1 MNFEPLVRVD
11 ADGNVLGVQAP
22 DTSMIHSRI
31 DKYFSD
37 IASGAPAELQT
48 HTGGTAGNADLSITG
63 QLLDS
68 ELYDVYSIGLTAGT
82 TYTFAE
88 RGTGG
93 DPLEDAYLL
102 LYNPST
108 GEFVS
113 EDDDGGIG
121 RSAMITFTPE
131 TGGTYYVVA
140 SSWYHL
146 ATTSTDPGT
155 DYKVDIWISNPAT
168 DVGSTFETASEIDL
182 GTTFGN
188 LEAEGDRDMYS
199 IELTAGEVY
208 SFGYAGGVASGSDWE
223 LPNTPGENIGVLR
236 LYDSDGNLVAS
247 NVNYDSGITIEA
259 QNSGTYYLQIDP
271 YEEDMTGGYTIDVNT
286 IDPSAYDPLDSI
298 NWVNAGNVPFVDV
311 DGVPTA
317 YVYFAPA
324 GENFGELADDGETP
338 MTTYGW
344 TDWQIAGVMSALEQ
358 YEHILGVNYEITTDV
373 EQATFRMLT
382 TTSDDYGAYAY
393 PQDPAYG
400 TQQGILVFN
409 LDSGGFGNFPESLD
423 QGGFSY
429 AVVLHEFGHAH
440 GLAHPHDTGG
450 GSDVMLGVTAAQ
462 GSLGIYDLNQGVYTV
477 MSYNDG
483 WQTDPDG
490 PQPFTA
496 ATIGYG
502 WSGSLSAFD
511 IAELQD
517 RYGVHDYND
526 DNTTYTLPDTEAS
539 GTYFQTIWDSGG
551 TDAIVYSGKKDA
563 QIDLLAATLD
573 YSPTGGGVVSWA
585 EGVHG
590 GFTIA
595 NGVVIENASGGSGD
609 DVILGN
615 DAANVL
621 TGNNGIDSLFGR
633 EGNDTLNGNNGDDA
647 LDGGDGSDTLNG
659 ASGNDT
665 LTGGAG
671 DDTLT
676 GGKGKDIFV
685 AANDG
690 STDTVTDFKK
700 GDDKIDLSHID
711 GVTSADVS
719 YNSTSHQVQIDTNHD
734 GTYDMFINVTGTVTA
749 GDYIFG

>member
-1 MNFEPLVRVD
+1 MSNFEPLVRVN
-11 ADGNVLGVQAP
+11 ADGSIAGVQAP
-22 DTSMIHSRI
+22 DTSLIRATI
-31 DKYFSD
+31 DKHFSEL
-37 IASGAPAELQT
+37 ASSPSSVIQT
-48 HTGGTAGNADLSITG
+48 HTGGTAGSPDGTITG

-68 ELYDVYSIGLTAGT
+68 ETWDVYGISLTAGT

-102 LYNPST
+102 LYNPAT

-113 EDDDGGIG
+113 EDDDGGLG
-121 RSAMITFTPE
+121 RSAMLTFTPDAS
-131 TGGTYYVVA
+131 GTYYIVA

-146 ATTSTDPGT
+146 ATDSPDPGT

-168 DVGSTFETASEIDL
+168 DVGSTFDTATEIGL
-182 GTTFGN
+182 GTTYGN
-188 LEAEGDRDMYS
+188 LEAAGDRDMYS
-199 IELTAGEVY
+199 IDLTAGGY
-208 SFGYAGGVASGSDWE
+208 YTFTYAGGIAGSSDWE
-223 LPNTPGENIGVLR
+223 DPTTPGESIGVLR
-236 LYDSDGNLVAS
+236 LYDSEGNVVAS
-247 NVNYDSGITIEA
+247 GVDYETGIGFLA
-259 QNSGTYYLQIDP
+259 DASGTYYLRVDP
-271 YEEDMTGGYTIDVNT
+271 YESDMTGGYTIDVNT
-286 IDPSAYDPLDSI
+286 LNPADYDPLDSI
-298 NWVNAGNVPFVDV
+298 NWVNASNVPFVDV

-344 TDWQIAGVMSALEQ
+344 TDWQIAGVMNALEE
-358 YEHILGVNYEITTDV
+358 YEHILGVNYVITDDP
-373 EQATFRMLT
+373 EQATFRLLT
-382 TTSDDYGAYAY
+382 TTSDQYGAYAY

-409 LDSGGFGNFPESLD
+409 LDSGGFGTFPESLD
-423 QGGFSY
+423 QGGFSF

-450 GSDVMLGVTAAQ
+450 GSDVMLGVS
-462 GSLGIYDLNQGVYTV
+462 GSSSLGIYDLNQGVYTV

-490 PQPFTA
+490 AQPLTA
-496 ATIGYG
+496 ATVGFG

-511 IAELQD
+511 IAELQA
-517 RYGVHDYND
+517 RYGVHEYNNGD
-526 DNTTYTLPDTEAS
+526 TTYVLPDTDAS

-551 TDAIVYSGKKDA
+551 TDTIRYDGGRDA

-590 GFTIA
+590 GYTIA
-595 NGVVIENASGGSGD
+595 NGAVIENAIGGKGD
-609 DVILGN
+609 DVLLGN
-615 DAANVL
+615 SADNTL
-621 TGNNGIDSLFGR
+621 TGNNGLDHLFGR
-633 EGNDTLNGNNGDDA
+633 EGNDVLNGNNGNDA
-647 LDGGDGSDTLNG
+647 LDGGAGNDVLNG
-659 ASGNDT
+659 GN
-665 LTGGAG
+665 G

-676 GGKGKDIFV
+676 GGEGDDTLNGGKGNDVFV
-685 AANDG
+685 FANDG
-690 STDTVTDFKK
+690 STDSIADFKK
-700 GDDKIDLSHID
+700 GNDKIDLSHID
-711 GVTSADVS
+711 GVTAADVS
-719 YNSTSHQVQIDTNHD
+719 YNGSTHQVQIDTDHN
-734 GTYDMFINVTGTVTA
+734 GSYDMFINVSGTVGA